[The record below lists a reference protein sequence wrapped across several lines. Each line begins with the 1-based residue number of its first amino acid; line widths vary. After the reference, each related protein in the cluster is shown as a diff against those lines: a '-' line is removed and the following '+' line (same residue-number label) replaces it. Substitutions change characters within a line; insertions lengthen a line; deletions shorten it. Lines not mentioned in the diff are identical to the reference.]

1 MFQTKVVRF
10 KNWTYQFDL
19 ERHRQNQIK
28 VISIFVMETCIFIA
42 YSCILLI
49 SKAFQDI
56 KKYTYVIQYLLQF
69 VKNILIKYYQF
80 VQYKYKNIL

>member
-42 YSCILLI
+42 YSYILLI

-56 KKYTYVIQYLLQF
+56 KKYTYVIQYLLHF

-80 VQYKYKNIL
+80 V